1 MEANLRTDRD
11 TAVIQLAGRFDF
23 AARRE
28 FGRCCDEALTLPDVR
43 GIEVDLKDVAYL
55 DSSALGMLLVL
66 KERTDARELD
76 LALANCTGL
85 VKEIL
90 DVARFDAVFAIR

>member
-1 MEANLRTDRD
+1 MQANLKTDRD
-11 TAVIQLAGRFDF
+11 AAVIQLAGRFDF

-28 FGRCCDEALTLPDVR
+28 FGRCCEEALAAADVR
-43 GIEVDLKDVAYL
+43 TIEVDLKDVAYL

-66 KERTDARELD
+66 KERADARELS
-76 LALANCTGL
+76 LCLSNCAGL

-90 DVARFDAVFAIR
+90 DVARFDSVFAIR